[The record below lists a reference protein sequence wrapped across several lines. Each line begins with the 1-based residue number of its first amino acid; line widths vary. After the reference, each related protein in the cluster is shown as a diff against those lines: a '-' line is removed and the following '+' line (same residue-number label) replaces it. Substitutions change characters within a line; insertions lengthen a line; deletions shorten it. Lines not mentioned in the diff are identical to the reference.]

1 LNDRLGFNINIH
13 YQDEVAYE
21 GTFVAG
27 NVPSYNTL
35 DAVLTYK
42 VPKIKSLVKIGGTNV
57 MNKYYYTGFGSP
69 GIGGLYYISFAYN
82 VL

>member
-1 LNDRLGFNINIH
+1 
-13 YQDEVAYE
+13 
-21 GTFVAG
+21 
-27 NVPSYNTL
+27 
-35 DAVLTYK
+35 
-42 VPKIKSLVKIGGTNV
+42 LVKIGGTNV

>member
-1 LNDRLGFNINIH
+1 MYFEIKYLEYSISSF
-13 YQDEVAYE
+13 E
-21 GTFVAG
+21 
-27 NVPSYNTL
+27 
-35 DAVLTYK
+35 
-42 VPKIKSLVKIGGTNV
+42 IKSLVKIGGTNV